1 MIDSILNTLQSAAGN
16 ILQLLTYDPKAP
28 MLFSSGLFWVLF
40 LIFLPIYAFLKGSK
54 WKMVTFVVCFRYIS
68 IINRAAYFFNAH
80 RHIACRLV
88 VVAHNLQI
96 EDSQC
101 APFIHVDFNLFFIVD
116 IGIFQIF
123 QLFPVELEPDGGRQL
138 SAI

>member
-1 MIDSILNTLQSAAGN
+1 MEDGYLRGVFFA
-16 ILQLLTYDPKAP
+16 
-28 MLFSSGLFWVLF
+28 
-40 LIFLPIYAFLKGSK
+40 IFLLQIE
-54 WKMVTFVVCFRYIS
+54 RHI
-68 IINRAAYFFNAH
+68 FFNAH